1 MADHPDYYSQ
11 DGDNDQFEAGAQPI
25 QGREN
30 SPLRRTDALARGNS
44 RPGRSARTPAHAG
57 PRRRSYATDP
67 IPRPPYRDQ
76 GEPGP
81 FAVAR
86 NPMTHDKHFEYVQD
100 HEGNVYR
107 PGRLQQPL
115 CNFCGHRSHPRSVC
129 GHRNRMRDQG
139 NLAEFHPQFRDN
151 VAAATATEGPTANF
165 QSQHGHRGGR
175 GRRGRGGG
183 HRSDGSG
190 QGAAATAGEGV
201 GRNPYAQGQRVQVP
215 EPQPFDPRGSWVAR
229 PRAEQDRRNRL
240 PSLQH
245 IIANSQRQLTQST
258 HDMCLDLAHAQQQAA
273 CAAPTLQRVALDLAL
288 TQEEANG
295 GQAADAHPAYTLPQ
309 LRTSANKVYTC
320 AICRSTFANATAY
333 AVHMHADHNGV
344 WM

>member
-1 MADHPDYYSQ
+1 M
-11 DGDNDQFEAGAQPI
+11 
-25 QGREN
+25 
-30 SPLRRTDALARGNS
+30 
-44 RPGRSARTPAHAG
+44 
-57 PRRRSYATDP
+57 DP
-67 IPRPPYRDQ
+67 TPRPPYRDQ

-81 FAVAR
+81 FAIAR

-139 NLAEFHPQFRDN
+139 NLAEFHPQFREN

-165 QSQHGHRGGR
+165 QFQHGHRGGR

-183 HRSDGSG
+183 HRGDRSG
-190 QGAAATAGEGV
+190 QGAGATAGEGA
-201 GRNPYAQGQRVQVP
+201 GRNPYAQGHRVQGLD
-215 EPQPFDPRGSWVAR
+215 PQSIDPRGSWVAR
-229 PRAEQDRRNRL
+229 PQAEQERRNQL

-245 IIANSQRQLTQST
+245 IIAKNQLQLAQST
-258 HDMCLDLAHAQQQAA
+258 HDMCLDLAHAQEQAA
-273 CAAPTLQRVALDLAL
+273 GATPTLQRVALDLAL
-288 TQEEANG
+288 TQEQAVG
-295 GQAADAHPAYTLPQ
+295 GQATEAHPAYAVPQ
-309 LRTSANKVYTC
+309 PGASAINVYACT
-320 AICRSTFANATAY
+320 ICRNTFANATAY